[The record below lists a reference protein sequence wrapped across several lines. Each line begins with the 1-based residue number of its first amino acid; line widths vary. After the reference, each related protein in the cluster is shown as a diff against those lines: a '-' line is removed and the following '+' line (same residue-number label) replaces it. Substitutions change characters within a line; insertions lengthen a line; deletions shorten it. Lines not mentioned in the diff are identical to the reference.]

1 MKKIKVTI
9 IATAVEEYPG
19 CADILDNCAEIEVVA
34 RPGRL
39 YAPGV
44 WAAVSCSDVLVLDE
58 ASLERGGATVLHA
71 VHQCHPLVKLLLI
84 VDTINEHKV
93 LDALAM
99 GIGGIVERASLVSM
113 VRKAIPAI
121 YAGETWV
128 SRTLVPALH
137 AQLLR
142 LDGDALPCIPAA
154 PSSIFGKLN

>member
-9 IATAVEEYPG
+9 IAAAAEEYPG
-19 CADILDNCAEIEVVA
+19 CADILGNCSEIEIVA

-71 VHQCHPLVKLLLI
+71 VHQSHPLVKLLLI
-84 VDTINEHKV
+84 MDNINEHKV

-99 GIGGIVERASLVSM
+99 GVGGIVERASLVSM
-113 VRKAIPAI
+113 VRKAIPAL
-121 YAGETWV
+121 YAGEAWV

-137 AQLLR
+137 TRLLR
-142 LDGDALPCIPAA
+142 LDGDALPCLPAA
-154 PSSIFGKLN
+154 PSDIHEKHN